1 MGTSKADPVF
11 EVFGHLPTLLP
22 VNGLIG
28 QASFLLNERDCSLKY
43 LQEALE
49 QIKIRTKK
57 EIASIIIGMILQLT
71 SYRTMFLSLALT
83 SCISLCYS
91 QCVLSKRRVVR
102 NANL

>member
-1 MGTSKADPVF
+1 M
-11 EVFGHLPTLLP
+11 LLRLELAK
-22 VNGLIG
+22 LIG
-28 QASFLLNERDCSLKY
+28 LVLLLNGQDHSPKY
-43 LQEALE
+43 LQEVLE

-91 QCVLSKRRVVR
+91 QCVLSKRSVVK
-102 NANL
+102 NATLRIPL